1 MSTPPTDSA
10 ATSRRSSPSMAT
22 LCEEPIGELASRS
35 DVEAGKTGA
44 EDDGDEKKAQ
54 LSETSDTDPIWV
66 HWDGPE

>member
-1 MSTPPTDSA
+1 
-10 ATSRRSSPSMAT
+10 MAT

-54 LSETSDTDPIWV
+54 LSETSETDPIWV